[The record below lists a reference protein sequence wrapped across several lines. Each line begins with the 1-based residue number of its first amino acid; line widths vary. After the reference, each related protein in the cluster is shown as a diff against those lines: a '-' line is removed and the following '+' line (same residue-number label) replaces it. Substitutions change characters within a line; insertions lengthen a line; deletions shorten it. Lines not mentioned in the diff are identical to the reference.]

1 LRHLAVC
8 DNQKGE
14 KPSSTELTA
23 MPRYDFDLFTIG
35 AGSGGVAASRRAGSY
50 GAKVGI
56 CEESRVGGTCVIR
69 GCVPKKLLVY
79 GAQFSDAFA
88 DAAGFGWSV
97 PPANFDWPSLIA
109 AKDREIERLSQ
120 IYIKMLA
127 NSGVELILGRALLVD
142 PHTVEIGGRHYTA
155 DKILVA
161 TGSHPVVP
169 DIPGI
174 EHVISSN
181 EALDLPRLPRR
192 IVIVGGGYIAVE
204 FAGIFNGFGSE
215 VVELIRREELLYGF
229 DDDIRV
235 ALAQEMR
242 GRGVEIHAGARV
254 ARIEKAAHGGCSVYT
269 TTGQEF
275 SADVVMYATGRKP
288 NTARTGLAEAGVAL
302 DEEWSKSSVPN
313 IYAVGDVTDRINL
326 TPVAIAE
333 GRAFAETL
341 FNDNP
346 VIMDHRNVPS
356 AVFSQPPLAAVGLT
370 EEEARREFGEIDIY
384 MARFKPMKNTL
395 SGREERTLMK
405 LVVDAQ
411 TERVLGCHML
421 GPDAPE
427 IIQGLAIAVKCGAS
441 KKLFDQTVGVHPSAA
456 EEFVTMRDKFVRPKL
471 AAE

>member
-1 LRHLAVC
+1 MA
-8 DNQKGE
+8 
-14 KPSSTELTA
+14 
-23 MPRYDFDLFTIG
+23 RYDFDLFTIG

-50 GAKVGI
+50 GARVAI

-88 DAAGFGWSV
+88 DAEGFGWSLA
-97 PPANFDWPSLIA
+97 PPRFDWPSLIA

-120 IYIKMLA
+120 IYRTMLK
-127 NSGVELILGRALLVD
+127 NSQVQLIEGRARLVD
-142 PHTVEIGGRHYTA
+142 PHTIEIGGRHYTA
-155 DKILVA
+155 DKILLA

-215 VVELIRREELLYGF
+215 VVQLIRREELLYGF
-229 DDDIRV
+229 DDDLRV

-242 GRGVEIHAGARV
+242 GRGIEIHARTRV
-254 ARIEKAAHGGCSVYT
+254 ARIEKAAREGYSVYT
-269 TTGQEF
+269 ADGREF
-275 SADVVMYATGRKP
+275 SADLVMYATGRKP
-288 NTARTGLAEAGVAL
+288 NTAHIGLAEAGVAL
-302 DEEWSKSSVPN
+302 NEEGAVVVDEWSKSSVPN
-313 IYAVGDVTDRINL
+313 IYAVGDATDRINL

-341 FNDNP
+341 FHNNP
-346 VIMDHRNVPS
+346 VAMDHRNVPS
-356 AVFSQPPLAAVGLT
+356 AVFSQPPLAVVGLS
-370 EEEARREFGEIDIY
+370 EEAARREVGEVDIY
-384 MARFKPMKNTL
+384 MARFKAMKNTL

-405 LVVDAQ
+405 LVVDAR
-411 TERVLGCHML
+411 TDRVLGCHML

-441 KKLFDQTVGVHPSAA
+441 KRLFDETVGIHPSAA